1 MDWTKDIK
9 RARYGMME
17 NISIEQLNKK
27 FPQLEN
33 ITKLKTGG
41 QKVVYDAVHAEH
53 GNIVLKIVLHDGNDP
68 RILREIELVKNNAF
82 PNVPSIYDLG
92 TVGLNSS
99 SFIYIFEQGVTGT
112 DLRTILDTEGKLPLP
127 VILKFLGSTL
137 NTVVKLEDQGI
148 VHRDIKP
155 DNILCDDQGNYW
167 LIDFGIARDLRN
179 VSLTAT
185 SANFGPH
192 TAGYAA
198 PEQYRNLKRLI
209 DSRTDLFSIGVVAY
223 EMIHGFN
230 PFTKGANSIIDV
242 YMKTESFL
250 EDPLAIP
257 GDKNNELAGFIQTL
271 MQKNHTFRPP
281 TAKMAFSWFKEV
293 IKTLSQENKQ

>member
-1 MDWTKDIK
+1 
-9 RARYGMME
+9 MME
-17 NISIEQLNKK
+17 NISIEQLHKQ

-33 ITKLKTGG
+33 ITNLKTGG
-41 QKVVYDAVHAEH
+41 QKIVYNAVHTKH
-53 GNIVLKIVLHDGNDP
+53 GDIVLKIVLHGGNDP
-68 RILREIELVKNNAF
+68 RILREIELIKNNSF
-82 PNVPSIYDLG
+82 PNVPSIYEVG
-92 TVGLNSS
+92 TVDFNNS
-99 SFIYIFEQGVTGT
+99 SFIYIFEQRITGT
-112 DLRTILDTEGKLPLP
+112 DLRAVLDIKDKLPLT
-127 VILKFLGSTL
+127 VVLNFLSNML
-137 NTVVKLEDQGI
+137 NTVVKLEEQGI

-155 DNILCDDQGNYW
+155 DNILCDDQENYW
-167 LIDFGIARDLRN
+167 LLDFGIARDLKN

-185 SANFGPH
+185 SLNFGPH

-223 EMIHGFN
+223 EMLHGFN

-242 YMKTESFL
+242 YMKTESFV

-281 TAKMAFSWFKEV
+281 TAKMALSWFKEV
-293 IKTLSQENKQ
+293 MKTLSEENYK